1 MYVCSDWT
9 FRGRKLPPRV
19 YQGVLPGSP
28 HGALLRTVS
37 QLSDHLVLIDHLFH
51 QNITLFSQ
59 VGVPGEGAVP
69 GLVPE
74 HLLLQLSA
82 AQPATMRLYLPAQV
96 RKVCAHSPGGSS
108 QSRLPQQFTGT
119 WWKESGEVYYNFLL
133 NLAWF
138 SLAPC
143 VLFLSGREFPTD
155 TFCVWFRRVRPNEA
169 RARFE
174 RTGLK

>member
-1 MYVCSDWT
+1 MSAVIEPSEAESCHPECTREFCQAHPTELCSARSVRSAFT
-9 FRGRKLPPRV
+9 YSCR
-19 YQGVLPGSP
+19 SP
-28 HGALLRTVS
+28 KY
-37 QLSDHLVLIDHLFH
+37 HLVFAV
-51 QNITLFSQ
+51 SQ

-69 GLVPE
+69 GLVPA

-96 RKVCAHSPGGSS
+96 RKMCAHSPGGSS

-119 WWKESGEVYYNFLL
+119 WWKESGEVYEHFLL

-155 TFCVWFRRVRPNEA
+155 TFCVWFRRVRSNEA

-174 RTGLK
+174 KTALK